1 MHLLI
6 TSQGPGSAIEFALE
20 LVRVLRSDE
29 LAAAVAA
36 PMVLP

>member
-1 MHLLI
+1 I

-20 LVRVLRSDE
+20 LVRVLRGDDV
-29 LAAAVAA
+29 ATAVAG